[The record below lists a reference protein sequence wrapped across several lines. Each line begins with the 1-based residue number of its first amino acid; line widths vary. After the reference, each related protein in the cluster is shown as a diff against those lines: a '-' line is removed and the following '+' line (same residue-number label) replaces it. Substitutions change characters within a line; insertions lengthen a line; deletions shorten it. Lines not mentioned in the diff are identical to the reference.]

1 MNTPTVDELM
11 RRAFDV
17 PRDPRS
23 AEYKQGVRDTLIF
36 RIEGDQMV
44 LAYEIGTAQCDAYCA
59 GREEGHRIWR
69 AHQDKQI

>member
-11 RRAFDV
+11 KCAFDV
-17 PRDPRS
+17 PRDLRS

-44 LAYEIGTAQCDAYCA
+44 MPYKIGTAQCDAYFA

-69 AHQDKQI
+69 ARQDKQI

>member
-1 MNTPTVDELM
+1 MNTLTVDELM

-44 LAYEIGTAQCDAYCA
+44 LPYDIGTAQCDAYFA
-59 GREEGHRIWR
+59 GREEGNLIWR
-69 AHQDKQI
+69 ALQEEQN